1 MIVFSPTE
9 QRKLMIA
16 ERKIELLFFRVF
28 IVLGIKIRV
37 ENGVI
42 AHRYPP
48 TDRER
53 GKRSLRTLVATN

>member
-1 MIVFSPTE
+1 M
-9 QRKLMIA
+9 MIA